1 MLISCQRQ
9 QNKHRLP
16 WPQGVYWAEAKKE
29 SSSAVQKGV
38 SRVFHSGLSTSAEA
52 STFRNYVT
60 WERDPTDFIIYINKK
75 QLKMYTPKSHLQP
88 GCLGAGGSGG

>member
-29 SSSAVQKGV
+29 RSSAVQKGV
-38 SRVFHSGLSTSAEA
+38 SGVFHRGLSMSAEA

-60 WERDPTDFIIYINKK
+60 WERDPTDFIIYITKK
-75 QLKMYTPKSHLQP
+75 KKTQNVHT
-88 GCLGAGGSGG
+88 